1 MQKYLKTLFC
11 NNCQAILTTF
21 SKFHC
26 GFRKDFVIYY
36 CLIEKQKKTVD
47 NKKGFSA
54 LRTDL
59 SKAFDRISHN
69 FLMTELNAHGLS
81 FAALQL
87 MQVYIQN
94 CKQRTKVGL
103 TIDKKLKFA
112 KHVEDIC
119 QKASRKLNALAR
131 LVNCMNLPERCIK
144 NNL

>member
-1 MQKYLKTLFC
+1 M
-11 NNCQAILTTF
+11 TTF

-112 KHVEDIC
+112 KHVENIC